1 MYLAALKSFA
11 SVPANDTRLAEAN
24 GLAGWM
30 EMHLAAGRGG
40 GGRGEGGVVIE
51 VVVVVVVLGG
61 FSHSKKMEEVTIAK
75 RGSRCLT

>member
-11 SVPANDTRLAEAN
+11 SVPANYTRLAEAN

-40 GGRGEGGVVIE
+40 GRREGGRMVIE
-51 VVVVVVVLGG
+51 VVVVVVVLG
-61 FSHSKKMEEVTIAK
+61 A
-75 RGSRCLT
+75 SRTVRKWRK